1 MNNIQPWLE
10 IVLVL
15 FGSIFGSYLAV
26 RVELATIKEQAK
38 AQGKTIEDHGKRI
51 ERLEGV
57 HFRGD

>member
-1 MNNIQPWLE
+1 MADSSD
-10 IVLVL
+10 VKKV
-15 FGSIFGSYLAV
+15 
-26 RVELATIKEQAK
+26 LATIKEQAK